1 LALLVKQTIGFKG
14 VLNFNTEKPNGT
26 MHKLT
31 DPSKLN
37 KLGWKHTIEINE
49 GTERIYDWYQ
59 SKF

>member
-1 LALLVKQTIGFKG
+1 
-14 VLNFNTEKPNGT
+14 LNFNTEKPNGT